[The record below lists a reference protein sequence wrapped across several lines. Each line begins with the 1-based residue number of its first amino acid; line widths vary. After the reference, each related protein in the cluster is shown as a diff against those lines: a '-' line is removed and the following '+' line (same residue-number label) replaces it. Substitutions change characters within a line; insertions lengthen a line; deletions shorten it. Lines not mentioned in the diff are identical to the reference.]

1 MHRWTGRCLLL
12 LALLG
17 ILVPVAL
24 AVSAPAVSHA
34 CCVRQV
40 APVHP
45 CHGMAMA
52 PPSEPSEQPALHGHG
67 CCGNDCRR
75 ASTTA
80 RWAQPQ
86 SPALACIRRVV
97 VQRVAWFQP
106 VVPAEQHSSF
116 QSTRAPPAC

>member
-12 LALLG
+12 LALMG
-17 ILVPVAL
+17 IFVPVAL

-34 CCVRQV
+34 CCVHQV

-45 CHGMAMA
+45 CHGMVMA
-52 PPSEPSEQPALHGHG
+52 SPQEPSEQLTLHGNG

-86 SPALACIRRVV
+86 AQAFTFVRRVV
-97 VQRVAWFQP
+97 VQKVALPQS
-106 VVPAEQHSSF
+106 VVPSEQHASF
-116 QSTRAPPAC
+116 QSTRAPPSC